1 MESKSV
7 SKTLLRRL
15 PQYLDHLKSL
25 PENTSNISAT
35 TLARALGLGDVL
47 VRKDLAKVSSG
58 GRRKTGYPREKLIRD
73 IEDYL
78 DINSTT
84 AAVIVGAG
92 KLGRALLDYSGFEN
106 SGLELLAA
114 FDLHPEDRKTQGGKP
129 VYPVEELE
137 RFCRDNGV
145 RIGIITVPAAH
156 AQKTADRLI
165 RCGIRGIWNFAP
177 VQLEVPEGITVQSEN
192 LAVSLSALRM
202 QLKNQDRKSAGKA
215 ETSGTGL

>member
-15 PQYLDHLKSL
+15 PLYLSHLKSL

-35 TLARALGLGDVL
+35 ALARALGLGDVL

-58 GRRKTGYPREKLIRD
+58 GRRKTGYLRENLIRD

-84 AAVIVGAG
+84 ATVIVGAG

-114 FDLHPEDRKTQGGKP
+114 FDVRPEILRTQGGKP
-129 VYPVEELE
+129 IYPMEKLE
-137 RFCRDNGV
+137 SFCRDNEV
-145 RIGIITVPAAH
+145 RIGIITVPAEF
-156 AQKTADRLI
+156 AQQTADRMVKS
-165 RCGIRGIWNFAP
+165 GIRGIWNFAP
-177 VQLEVPEGITVQSEN
+177 VQLDVPEGITVQSEN
-192 LAVSLSALRM
+192 LAVSLTALRM
-202 QLKNQDRKSAGKA
+202 QLKNQDRKTAGKA
-215 ETSGTGL
+215 E